1 MGRNPPLASV
11 TRQSGISAG
20 LPGAGVR
27 RGCKMVQ
34 VRIQQPLNTDG
45 SINLDAWLDNVIS
58 IDPALDREALKAAC
72 EFALD
77 AEQQANAAQNRWSEG
92 SSGFRIGL
100 EIAEILAD
108 LKLDQDSLVAAVVY
122 RAVREG
128 KTSLEEVQKRFGP
141 VVGKLVDGVQRMAA
155 ISASLNPRQSL
166 VLGAQAQVE
175 NLRKMLVAMVD
186 DVRVALIKLAERTCA
201 IREVKNADDEKRHRV
216 AREVF
221 DIYAPLAHR
230 LGIGHIK
237 WELEDLS
244 FRYLEPEQY
253 KQIANLLHERRL
265 DREQYIAAVMQQLR
279 DELAATGIKAEV
291 SGRAKHIYSIWRKMQ
306 RKGLQFS
313 QIYDVRAV
321 RVLVPEVRDCYTAL
335 GIVHTLWRHIPK
347 EFDDYIANPKENGYR
362 SLHTAVLGPDGK
374 VLEVQIRTHAMHEE
388 AELGVCAHW
397 RYKGTDTKGGSSQY
411 EEKISWLRQV
421 LEWHEE
427 LGDIGGLAEQLRVDI
442 EPDRVY
448 VFTPDG
454 HAIDLPKGATPLDF
468 AYRVHTEVGHNCRG
482 AKVNG
487 RIVPLNYSLQTG
499 EQVEIIRGKH
509 GAPSRDW
516 LNGNLGYITTSRAR
530 AKIVHWFKL
539 QARDQNV
546 AAGKLM
552 LERELQRLALPPVDI
567 EKLAEKCNLK
577 AAEDLYAALGAG
589 DLRLAQAL
597 NQAELMVE
605 PERGSEQLEL
615 LPRRTA
621 GTRPGRRG
629 DIQIEGVGNLLT
641 QMAGCCQPLPGD
653 PIVGYITHGRG
664 VTIHRQD
671 CATGLQLAGR
681 EPERIIQVSWGPIP
695 QQTYPVDILIR
706 AYDRSGLLRDV
717 SQVLLNEKINVLAV
731 NTRSD
736 KEDNTATM
744 LLTIEIPG
752 LDRLGRLLGRL
763 AQLPNI
769 IEARR
774 NRHNG

>member
-1 MGRNPPLASV
+1 
-11 TRQSGISAG
+11 
-20 LPGAGVR
+20 
-27 RGCKMVQ
+27 MVQ
-34 VRIQQPLNTDG
+34 VRAHQPINTDG
-45 SINLDAWLDNVIS
+45 SINLESWLDHVLS
-58 IDPALDREALKAAC
+58 LDPALEREALKDAC
-72 EFALD
+72 GFARE
-77 AEQQANAAQNRWSEG
+77 AEQQANAAQNLWVEG
-92 SSGFRIGL
+92 TSSFQTGL

-108 LKLDQDSLVAAVVY
+108 LKLDQDSLVAAVIY
-122 RAVREG
+122 RGVREG
-128 KTSLEEVQKRFGP
+128 KITLAAVHQRFGP
-141 VVGKLVDGVQRMAA
+141 VVAKLIEGVLRMAA
-155 ISASLNPRQSL
+155 ISASLNPRQSM

-201 IREVKNADDEKRHRV
+201 IRAVKHASEEKRHRV

-253 KQIANLLHERRL
+253 KQIAKLLHERRL
-265 DREQYIAAVMQQLR
+265 DREQYITNVVQQLR
-279 DELAATGIKAEV
+279 DELDATGIKADI

-306 RKGLQFS
+306 RKGLEFS

-362 SLHTAVLGPDGK
+362 SLHTAVIGPDGK
-374 VLEVQIRTHAMHEE
+374 VLEVQIRTHSMHEE

-397 RYKGTDTKGGSSQY
+397 RYKGTDVKSGSSHY

-468 AYRVHTEVGHNCRG
+468 AYRVHTEIGHNCRG

-499 EQVEIIRGKH
+499 EQVEIITSKQGS
-509 GAPSRDW
+509 PSRDW
-516 LNGNLGYITTSRAR
+516 LNSNLGYITTSRAR

-546 AAGKLM
+546 AAGKAL
-552 LERELQRLALPPVDI
+552 LERELNRVGLPPVDFDR
-567 EKLAEKCNLK
+567 LAEKANLK
-577 AAEDLYAALGAG
+577 TAEDLFAALGAG
-589 DLRLAQAL
+589 DLRLAHLVNMAQQL
-597 NQAELMVE
+597 VE
-605 PERGSEQLEL
+605 PERGNEQLEL
-615 LPRRTA
+615 IPRKH
-621 GTRPGRRG
+621 GPHKPGKRG
-629 DIQIEGVGNLLT
+629 DIQIQGVGNLLT

-653 PIVGYITHGRG
+653 PIVGYITQGRG

-671 CATGLQLAGR
+671 CATALQLAGR
-681 EPERIIQVSWGPIP
+681 EPERIIQVSWGPVP
-695 QQTYPVDILIR
+695 VQTYPVDIVIR

-717 SQVLLNEKINVLAV
+717 SQVLLNERINVLAV
-731 NTRSD
+731 NTRSN
-736 KEDNTATM
+736 KEDSTALM
-744 LLTIEIPG
+744 SLTIEIPG
-752 LDRLGRLLGRL
+752 LDSLGRLL
-763 AQLPNI
+763 AKISQLPNI
-769 IEARR
+769 IEAKR
-774 NRHNG
+774 NRAS

>member
-1 MGRNPPLASV
+1 LPP
-11 TRQSGISAG
+11 
-20 LPGAGVR
+20 PG
-27 RGCKMVQ
+27 
-34 VRIQQPLNTDG
+34 
-45 SINLDAWLDNVIS
+45 DAI
-58 IDPALDREALKAAC
+58 REACA
-72 EFALD
+72 FARQV
-77 AEQQANAAQNRWSEG
+77 EQQANAAQNLWVEG
-92 SSGFRIGL
+92 TSSFQTGL

-108 LKLDQDSLVAAVVY
+108 LKLDQDSLIAAVLY
-122 RAVREG
+122 RGVREG
-128 KTSLEEVQKRFGP
+128 QIQLADVNQRFGAT
-141 VVGKLVDGVQRMAA
+141 VAKLIEGVLRMAA

-166 VLGAQAQVE
+166 VLGTQAQVE

-201 IREVKNADDEKRHRV
+201 IRTVKNADDEKRHRV

-253 KQIANLLHERRL
+253 KQIAKLLHERRL
-265 DREQYIAAVMQQLR
+265 DREQYITTVMDQLR
-279 DELAATGIKAEV
+279 SELAATGIKSDI

-362 SLHTAVLGPDGK
+362 SLHTAVIGPDGK

-397 RYKGTDTKGGSSQY
+397 RYKGTDLKATSSHY

-468 AYRVHTEVGHNCRG
+468 AYRVHTEIGHNCRG
-482 AKVNG
+482 AKING

-499 EQVEIIRGKH
+499 EQVEIITSKQGS
-509 GAPSRDW
+509 PSRDW
-516 LNGNLGYITTSRAR
+516 LNSNLGYITTSRAR

-546 AAGKLM
+546 AAGKGL
-552 LERELQRLALPPVDI
+552 LERELNRLALLQVDY
-567 EKLAEKCNLK
+567 ERLAEKANMK
-577 AAEDLYAALGAG
+577 TAEDMFAALGAG
-589 DLRLAQAL
+589 DLRLAQLVNHAQQL
-597 NQAELMVE
+597 VE
-605 PERGSEQLEL
+605 PERGTEQLEL
-615 LPRRTA
+615 IPRKH
-621 GTRPGRRG
+621 GGNKPGRRG
-629 DIQIEGVGNLLT
+629 DIQIQGVGNLMT

-653 PIVGYITHGRG
+653 PIVGYITQGRG
-664 VTIHRQD
+664 VSIHRQD
-671 CATGLQLAGR
+671 CASVLQLESR
-681 EPERIIQVSWGPIP
+681 EPERIIQVSWGPVP
-695 QQTYPVDILIR
+695 VLTYPVDIVIR

-717 SQVLLNEKINVLAV
+717 SQVLLNERINVLAV
-731 NTRSD
+731 NTRSN
-736 KEDNTATM
+736 KEDNTASM
-744 LLTIEIPG
+744 SLTIEIPG
-752 LDRLGRLLGRL
+752 LDALGRLLGRIS
-763 AQLPNI
+763 QLPNI

-774 NRHNG
+774 HRAGG

>member
-1 MGRNPPLASV
+1 
-11 TRQSGISAG
+11 
-20 LPGAGVR
+20 
-27 RGCKMVQ
+27 MVQ
-34 VRIQQPLNTDG
+34 VRAHQPINTDG
-45 SINLDAWLDNVIS
+45 SINLEAWLDHVIGL
-58 IDPALDREALKAAC
+58 DPALDRDPMREACA
-72 EFALD
+72 FARQV
-77 AEQQANAAQNRWSEG
+77 EQQANAAQNLWVEG
-92 SSGFRIGL
+92 TSSFQTGL

-108 LKLDQDSLVAAVVY
+108 LKLDQDSLIAAVLY
-122 RAVREG
+122 RGVREG
-128 KTSLEEVQKRFGP
+128 QIQLADVNQRFGAT
-141 VVGKLVDGVQRMAA
+141 VAKLIEGVLRMAA

-166 VLGAQAQVE
+166 VLGTQAQVE

-201 IREVKNADDEKRHRV
+201 IRTVKNADDEKRHRV

-253 KQIANLLHERRL
+253 KQIAKLLHERRL
-265 DREQYIAAVMQQLR
+265 DREQYITTVMDQLR
-279 DELAATGIKAEV
+279 SELAATGIKSDI

-362 SLHTAVLGPDGK
+362 SLHTAVIGPDGK

-397 RYKGTDTKGGSSQY
+397 RYKGTDLKATSSHY

-468 AYRVHTEVGHNCRG
+468 AYRVHTEIGHNCRG
-482 AKVNG
+482 AKING

-499 EQVEIIRGKH
+499 EQVEIITSKQGS
-509 GAPSRDW
+509 PSRDW
-516 LNGNLGYITTSRAR
+516 LNSNLGYITTSRAR

-546 AAGKLM
+546 AAGKGL
-552 LERELQRLALPPVDI
+552 LERELNRLALLQVDY
-567 EKLAEKCNLK
+567 ERLAEKANMK
-577 AAEDLYAALGAG
+577 TAEDMFAALGAG
-589 DLRLAQAL
+589 DLRLAQLVNHAQQL
-597 NQAELMVE
+597 VE
-605 PERGSEQLEL
+605 PERGTEQLEL
-615 LPRRTA
+615 IPRKH
-621 GTRPGRRG
+621 GGNKPGRRG
-629 DIQIEGVGNLLT
+629 DIQIQGVGNLMT

-653 PIVGYITHGRG
+653 PIVGYITQGRG
-664 VTIHRQD
+664 VSIHRQD
-671 CATGLQLAGR
+671 CASVLQLESR
-681 EPERIIQVSWGPIP
+681 EPERIIQVSWGPVP
-695 QQTYPVDILIR
+695 VLTYPVDIVIR

-717 SQVLLNEKINVLAV
+717 SQVLLNERINVLAV
-731 NTRSD
+731 NTRSN
-736 KEDNTATM
+736 KEDNTASM
-744 LLTIEIPG
+744 SLTIEIPG
-752 LDRLGRLLGRL
+752 LDALGRLLGRIS
-763 AQLPNI
+763 QLPNI

-774 NRHNG
+774 HRAGG